1 MNSDI
6 PQPTSNNLRTNMA
19 TTTSA
24 TYTLPT
30 SIFSLWV
37 ARGLNDLHG
46 AEPTE
51 PPTKTTKKRG
61 RPVGSKNKTKAPTE
75 APKKRGR
82 PVGSKNKAKVEAP
95 KKRGRPVGSK
105 NKIKDEPT
113 ETPTKTTK
121 KRGRPV
127 GSKNKIKDEP
137 TETQASKRGRRPG
150 SKNRH
155 ASKTK
160 KNVAAATLIQ
170 QYWRTQMSGR

>member
-1 MNSDI
+1 
-6 PQPTSNNLRTNMA
+6 MA
-19 TTTSA
+19 TTASA

-61 RPVGSKNKTKAPTE
+61 RPVGSKNKPKAPT
-75 APKKRGR
+75 
-82 PVGSKNKAKVEAP
+82 EAP

-127 GSKNKIKDEP
+127 GSKNKAEI
-137 TETQASKRGRRPG
+137 SKRGRRPG

>member
-1 MNSDI
+1 
-6 PQPTSNNLRTNMA
+6 MA
-19 TTTSA
+19 TTASA
-24 TYTLPT
+24 TYTLPTTTLPT

-61 RPVGSKNKTKAPTE
+61 RPVGSKNK
-75 APKKRGR
+75 
-82 PVGSKNKAKVEAP
+82 AKVE
-95 KKRGRPVGSK
+95 
-105 NKIKDEPT
+105 
-113 ETPTKTTK
+113 PTK
-121 KRGRPV
+121 
-127 GSKNKIKDEP
+127 
-137 TETQASKRGRRPG
+137 TQASKRGRRPG

>member
-1 MNSDI
+1 
-6 PQPTSNNLRTNMA
+6 MA
-19 TTTSA
+19 TTASA

-51 PPTKTTKKRG
+51 TPTKTTKKRG
-61 RPVGSKNKTKAPTE
+61 RPVGSKNKVKAPTE

-82 PVGSKNKAKVEAP
+82 PVGSKNKIKDETTETP
-95 KKRGRPVGSK
+95 TKTTKNRGRPVGSK
-105 NKIKDEPT
+105 NKVKAPT
-113 ETPTKTTK
+113 EAPTKTH
-121 KRGRPV
+121 
-127 GSKNKIKDEP
+127 
-137 TETQASKRGRRPG
+137 ASKRGRRPG